1 LAVTKAKKAETLDVY
16 RDLLG
21 RASAL
26 IITQYGGMNMKELD
40 KVRRV
45 LREAGAEFHITKNT
59 IALIA
64 LKERGYSVPEAWMT
78 GSTAVAFCFK
88 DMAAVAKGLSDLSK
102 DISKLSVVGG
112 VLDGAAVDAEGVKAI
127 ASLPPIETL
136 RAQLIGMISAPASGI
151 AGVLN
156 SAVGSVMYALQAK
169 IDKEQPAPEAA

>member
-1 LAVTKAKKAETLDVY
+1 MAVTKEKKAETLAAY

-21 RASAL
+21 RAQAL

-40 KVRRV
+40 KVRRA
-45 LREAGAEFHITKNT
+45 LRETQAEFHVTKNT
-59 IALIA
+59 VALIA
-64 LKERGYSVPEAWMT
+64 LKEHGYDVPEKWMT

-88 DMAAVAKGLSDLSK
+88 DAAAVAKSLTDLTK
-102 DISKLSVVGG
+102 DVTKLTVVGG
-112 VLDGAAVDAEGVKAI
+112 VVDGAAVDADGVKAI

>member
-1 LAVTKAKKAETLDVY
+1 LAVTKAKKAETLDAY

-21 RASAL
+21 RSSAL

-40 KVRRV
+40 KVRRA
-45 LREAGAEFHITKNT
+45 LREVGAEFHISKNT
-59 IALIA
+59 VALIA
-64 LKERGYSVPEAWMT
+64 LKERGYAVPEAWMT

-88 DMAAVAKGLSDLSK
+88 DAAAVAKSLTDLGK
-102 DISKLSVVGG
+102 DINKLSLVGG
-112 VLDGAAVDAEGVKAI
+112 VVDGAPVNAEGVKAI

-169 IDKEQPAPEAA
+169 IDKEQPEAA